1 MANKSVSLS
10 LPESLV
16 ADLNYLHRRLGIS
29 KSALV
34 SVLLSDGV
42 RSFRAL
48 VEALP
53 DNPSDQDIR
62 RFRGESVNLITTQ
75 LRDIQS
81 QADYLDFGDVG

>member
-34 SVLLSDGV
+34 TVLMSDGV
-42 RSFRAL
+42 RSFRSM
-48 VEALP
+48 VEVLP
-53 DNPSDQDIR
+53 DNPSEQDIR
-62 RFRGESVNLITTQ
+62 RLRGESVNLITTQ

-81 QADYLDFGDVG
+81 QVDTLDLGSNQ